1 MLMHSQLYAQSH
13 AQRAALQ
20 RGPQVL
26 ASSRPRLAASAPLS
40 SRSCQL
46 ACSNG
51 SEHST
56 EVAERAVINGSGE
69 VGAAGAAE
77 VAQPALPPAP
87 GGPPS
92 PSFPNLELKWEE
104 PSAGEKFW
112 TSFKLAFALP
122 WRRFKDKSVLAIK
135 IEGDIP
141 DQSKSWVEQGS
152 SVPQLCEG
160 LRKAALDPRVSG
172 LAIEVGPLGVGYAKL
187 QEIRRYISYFK
198 ASGKF
203 SVAYMKQAGEKEYY
217 LASAC
222 KEVYAPPTASI
233 SLRGFVVGGTFLR
246 GVFDKVGVEPQV
258 QRIGAYKS
266 AGDQLLRS
274 SMSEAQRE
282 QLGALLEDT
291 YDEFVRTVALAR
303 GKSEQE
309 VKDLLDSGLFDTAK
323 FAEAGW
329 LDGLKYEDELIEDLK
344 QRTTPD
350 AKPEKPL
357 RKIGIR
363 KIASVNP
370 SAYGLR
376 GKKRV
381 VVLRTAGA
389 IVGRSTGTGAT
400 ITPDSLIPV
409 LRSLAKDKGVAA
421 VVLRVDSPGGD
432 ALASDLMWR
441 EIKKLGEKKPV
452 IASMADVAASGG
464 YYLSMAAHKI
474 VAEPLTIT
482 GSIGVVTGKF
492 NLAELYGKIGYA
504 KELISRGK
512 YAQVLADNRPFNT
525 EEADL
530 FASSAQ
536 HAYESFRDKAAASRG
551 MSIPAMQEVAQGRV
565 WTGRDALQRGLVDA
579 LGGVHAAVELAKAA
593 AGIEAGEKVTVQ
605 EVGRARPSPLALL
618 RGGGGRSC
626 HGAGCSPSSGSWDTL
641 GPCAVGSDAC
651 APAGRA
657 AARHGRSGSQW
668 LSRAVRHV
676 CCCGQ
681 CRVARSS
688 QQPGARCS

>member
-20 RGPQVL
+20 RGSQVL

-69 VGAAGAAE
+69 
-77 VAQPALPPAP
+77 
-87 GGPPS
+87 
-92 PSFPNLELKWEE
+92 
-104 PSAGEKFW
+104 FW

-203 SVAYMKQAGEKEYY
+203 TVAYMKQAGEKEYY

-370 SAYGLR
+370 GAYGLR

-492 NLAELYGKIGYA
+492 NLAELYGKVG
-504 KELISRGK
+504 SRSG
-512 YAQVLADNRPFNT
+512 
-525 EEADL
+525 
-530 FASSAQ
+530 
-536 HAYESFRDKAAASRG
+536 
-551 MSIPAMQEVAQGRV
+551 
-565 WTGRDALQRGLVDA
+565 
-579 LGGVHAAVELAKAA
+579 
-593 AGIEAGEKVTVQ
+593 
-605 EVGRARPSPLALL
+605 
-618 RGGGGRSC
+618 RGGRHWQLDIRAGGNCCELQQS
-626 HGAGCSPSSGSWDTL
+626 GA
-641 GPCAVGSDAC
+641 
-651 APAGRA
+651 
-657 AARHGRSGSQW
+657 
-668 LSRAVRHV
+668 
-676 CCCGQ
+676 
-681 CRVARSS
+681 VAIL
-688 QQPGARCS
+688 PTKE